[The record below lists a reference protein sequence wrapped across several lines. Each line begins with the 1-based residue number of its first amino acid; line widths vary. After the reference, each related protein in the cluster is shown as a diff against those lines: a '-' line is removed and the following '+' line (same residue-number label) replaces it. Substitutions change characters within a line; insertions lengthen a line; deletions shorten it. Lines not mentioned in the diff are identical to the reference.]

1 MGNAT
6 PDQFTPDAKRVM
18 TIYAQTMTRTGG
30 MYAVGLMGIVPFG
43 IVSLAVTTRFLDP
56 SDYGRLTVLF
66 AISSVLTILSGIG
79 YAHGAFL
86 SAYGLVDGDGGDGGD
101 DFDVSQA
108 GTNGQEPPL
117 ASLERQRLLGSG
129 LLIVIVT
136 STALCGL
143 VPLVAGLGVH
153 LIFGSNWTSA
163 LLWMGASAWAGSLW
177 RFISQIPRMER
188 RTGQWAMLQF
198 IRPAIVVASTVA
210 ALVAGYGV
218 NGVLMATAFGT
229 LLTTALAFG
238 LASSCF
244 HFDPQIADIFTLWQ
258 KGRSWVPLIVAGAFN
273 SNVNVFFLSTLA
285 AAASVG
291 IFGVATRVAMIPI
304 YFADGFLTGWPVMEM
319 SPISIAAKERK
330 GNRSYSAK
338 VFTLFF
344 LSTLGLLLTVSL
356 LSDALVQIAAPSYAS
371 AASLI
376 PVVAA
381 AFGAQA
387 VFRGLYRATAFP
399 KRRFWFTV
407 LNLAWIAPYVGFVT
421 LLVSWNPSY
430 GVAIAQLAAGITV
443 ATLFVLVDS
452 RGPDPTPFQ
461 WKRLGGALLA
471 ASGCVVAV
479 HLVPTHGDIHA
490 MLSVA
495 ALLVFPLLLLATR
508 SVSLA
513 ELGTIR
519 KIAAAAV
526 PRRMSKTRIRT
537 RLASVPTVE
546 REAILQVACEQQ
558 TPQSVASKFDVTPAV
573 VLARVVRGLRH
584 FGGGGPSTPVDH
596 LVGGYVLH
604 GGTTIE
610 RDALAGQLRAL
621 GVDPLDLHFLDDA
634 IRTVSRLARSN
645 DDRFPSLARGSG
657 SARAT

>member
-1 MGNAT
+1 
-6 PDQFTPDAKRVM
+6 
-18 TIYAQTMTRTGG
+18 MTRTGG
-30 MYAVGLMGIVPFG
+30 MYAIGLMGIVPFG
-43 IVSLAVTTRFLDP
+43 IISLAVTTRFLSP
-56 SDYGRLTVLF
+56 SDFGRLTIFF

-101 DFDVSQA
+101 DFDASEA
-108 GTNGQEPPL
+108 GTIGQGPLL

-129 LLIVIVT
+129 LLIVIAT

-143 VPLVAGLGVH
+143 VPLITALGVH
-153 LIFGSNWTSA
+153 LIFASNWTSA
-163 LLWMGASAWAGSLW
+163 LLWTGASAWAGSLW

-188 RTGQWAMLQF
+188 RTGQWALLQF
-198 IRPAIVVASTVA
+198 VRPALVVAGTIA

-229 LLTTALAFG
+229 LLTTALAFF
-238 LASSCF
+238 LARSCF
-244 HFDPQIADIFTLWQ
+244 HLNPQIADISVLWQ
-258 KGRSWVPLIVAGAFN
+258 KGRSWVPLIIAGAFN
-273 SNVNVFFLSTLA
+273 SNVNVFFLSTMA

-330 GNRSYSAK
+330 GARSYSAK
-338 VFTLFF
+338 VFTLFS
-344 LSTLGLLLTVSL
+344 LSTLGLLLTVAL

-387 VFRGLYRATAFP
+387 MFRGLYRATAFP

-407 LNLAWIAPYVGFVT
+407 LNLAWIAPYVGFLS

-443 ATLFVLVDS
+443 GAIFVVVDS

-461 WKRLGGALLA
+461 WKRLGTALLA
-471 ASGCVVAV
+471 AAACVTAV
-479 HLVPTHGDIHA
+479 HLFPTHGDTHA
-490 MLSVA
+490 ILSVA
-495 ALLVFPLLLLATR
+495 ALLVFPLLLLASHTI
-508 SVSLA
+508 SLG
-513 ELGTIR
+513 ELGTIW
-519 KIAAAAV
+519 KIASAAV
-526 PRRMSKTRIRT
+526 PRRMSKARIRS
-537 RLASVPTVE
+537 RLASIPAAE
-546 REAILQVACEQQ
+546 REAILHVACGPG
-558 TPQSVASKFDVTPAV
+558 TPQSVASKFNVGSAV

-584 FGGGGPSTPVDH
+584 FGGGGAPTPFDH
-596 LVGGYVLH
+596 LIGHYVLH

-610 RDALAGQLRAL
+610 RDALAGELRAL

-634 IRTVSRLARSN
+634 KAAVSRLASSSEGR
-645 DDRFPSLARGSG
+645 LALLTRAHG
-657 SARAT
+657 SALTT